1 MDLFQKCHDYTR
13 AKFAMK
19 MNVYPYFH
27 HLNSGQDTEVIM
39 EGKRTLMFGSNNY
52 LGLTS
57 DPRVKEA
64 AIKAIE
70 KYGTGCS
77 GSRFLNGTLD
87 IHIELEQ
94 ALAEFLQQESA
105 LVFSTGYQSNLAII
119 SSLVGRN
126 DYILSDSLNHA
137 SIIDA
142 TRLAVGRTLKYKH
155 NDMADLERLLEKCA
169 TEENAGILIVTDGV
183 FSMEGD
189 ICDLPSIVRLAKKY
203 GARTM
208 IDDAHSIGVLG
219 ERGRGTAEY
228 FGLAKEVDLIMNTFS
243 KTLASLGGCVAGSEP
258 VIHYIKH
265 NARPFIFSASIPPA
279 QIGAAREALRI
290 LEQEPQRVR
299 RLNEIAAYMK
309 HGLQALPHVR
319 IHDSGND
326 LVPIVPVLTGS
337 IGRTLVT
344 ARLLLENGVYVNPV
358 LPPAV
363 PIESCLLRTSYT
375 ATHTNAQLDEGL
387 AIFDAVTTA
396 IAADTETNFDF
407 DF

>member
-1 MDLFQKCHDYTR
+1 MDLFQKCQDYTR
-13 AKFAMK
+13 AKLAMK
-19 MNVYPYFH
+19 LNVYPYFH
-27 HLNSGQDTEVIM
+27 YLNSGQDSEVIM

-87 IHIELEQ
+87 LHLDLEA
-94 ALAEFLQQESA
+94 ALASFLQKEAA

-119 SSLVGRN
+119 SAVVGRN
-126 DYILSDSLNHA
+126 DYILSDALNHA
-137 SIIDA
+137 SIIDG
-142 TRLAVGRTLKYKH
+142 TRLSTGKTLKYKH
-155 NDMADLERLLEKCA
+155 NDMEDLERLLEKCA
-169 TEENAGILIVTDGV
+169 ADEGAGILIVTDGV

-189 ICDLPSIVRLAKKY
+189 ICNLPEIVRLAKKY
-203 GARTM
+203 GARTL

-228 FGLAKEVDLIMNTFS
+228 FGLTDEVDLIMNTFS
-243 KTLASLGGCVAGSEP
+243 KTLASLGGCVAGSES

-265 NARPFIFSASIPPA
+265 NARPFIFSASIAPA

-290 LEQEPQRVR
+290 LEAEPERVR

-309 HGLQALPHVR
+309 HGLQRLPQVR

-326 LVPIVPVLTGS
+326 LVPIIPVLTGTV
-337 IGRTLVT
+337 GRTLVT
-344 ARLLLENGVYVNPV
+344 ARVLLENGVYVNPV

-363 PIESCLLRTSYT
+363 PMESCLLRTSYT
-375 ATHTNAQLDEGL
+375 ATHTQAQLDEGL
-387 AIFDAVTTA
+387 AIFDAVTRQL
-396 IAADTETNFDF
+396 ADNKELDF
-407 DF
+407 DINL

>member
-13 AKFAMK
+13 AKMAIEH
-19 MNVYPYFH
+19 NVYPYFH
-27 HLNSGQDTEVIM
+27 FLNSGQDSEVIM

-64 AIKAIE
+64 AIRAVE

-87 IHIELEQ
+87 IHLELE
-94 ALAEFLQQESA
+94 AELAKFLQKEAS

-119 SSLVGRN
+119 SSIVGRN

-137 SIIDA
+137 SIIDG
-142 TRLAVGRTLKYKH
+142 TRLSIGRTLKFKH
-155 NDMADLERLLEKCA
+155 NDMEDLERLLEKCA
-169 TEENAGILIVTDGV
+169 AEEGAGILIVTDGV

-189 ICDLPSIVRLAKKY
+189 ICNLPEIVRLAQKF
-203 GARTM
+203 GARTLV
-208 IDDAHSIGVLG
+208 DDAHSIGVLG

-228 FGLAKEVDLIMNTFS
+228 FGLTDQVDLIMNTFS
-243 KTLASLGGCVAGSEP
+243 KTLASLGGCVAGSEE

-265 NARPFIFSASIPPA
+265 NARPFIFSASIAPA

-290 LEQEPQRVR
+290 LEIEPQRVR

-309 HGLQALPHVR
+309 RGLQALPQVR

-326 LVPIVPVLTGS
+326 LVPIIPVLTGTV
-337 IGRTLVT
+337 GRTLVT
-344 ARLLLENGVYVNPV
+344 ARVLLENGVYINPV

-363 PIESCLLRTSYT
+363 AMESCLLRTSYT
-375 ATHTNAQLDEGL
+375 ATHTQAQLDEGL
-387 AIFDAVTTA
+387 AIFDAVTRELA
-396 IAADTETNFDF
+396 KNTEIDF
-407 DF
+407 DFNF

>member
-1 MDLFQKCHDYTR
+1 MDLFQKCQDYTR
-13 AKFAMK
+13 AKQAMAL
-19 MNVYPYFH
+19 NVYPYFH
-27 HLNSGQDTEVIM
+27 FLNSGQDSEVIM

-64 AIKAIE
+64 AIKAVE

-87 IHIELEQ
+87 IHIELE
-94 ALAEFLQQESA
+94 AELAAFLQKEAA

-137 SIIDA
+137 SIIDG
-142 TRLAVGRTLKYKH
+142 TRLAIGRTLKFKH

-169 TEENAGILIVTDGV
+169 ADEGAGVLIVTDGV

-189 ICDLPSIVRLAKKY
+189 ICNLPEIVRLAKKY
-203 GARTM
+203 GARTLV
-208 IDDAHSIGVLG
+208 DDAHSIGVLG

-228 FGLAKEVDLIMNTFS
+228 FGLTDQVDLIMNTFS
-243 KTLASLGGCVAGSEP
+243 KTLASLGGCVVGSEQ

-279 QIGAAREALRI
+279 NIGAAREALRI
-290 LEQEPQRVR
+290 LSVEPERVR

-309 HGLQALPHVR
+309 QGLQSLPHVR
-319 IHDSGND
+319 IHDSGNN
-326 LVPIVPVLTGS
+326 LVPIIPVMTGTV
-337 IGRTLVT
+337 GRTLVT
-344 ARLLLENGVYVNPV
+344 ARILLENGVYVNPV

-363 PIESCLLRTSYT
+363 AIESCLLRTSYT

-387 AIFDAVTTA
+387 AIFDAVTREM
-396 IAADTETNFDF
+396 AANTDVDF
-407 DF
+407 NLPD